1 MATYSD
7 EEVMALALDFI
18 FQFAQQN
25 QFFTGGD
32 VLDAYRKA
40 GHPDPEYG
48 WRNTWAAL
56 ITKGANTGWYVKA
69 GRVAPKSKQSHTSSL
84 VQWQSRLFKGVQH
97 LTGETAKDVLEEL
110 HKAVV
115 LRETDLRTA
124 LWKAYELGVEQ
135 GVKNE

>member
-1 MATYSD
+1 
-7 EEVMALALDFI
+7 MALALDFI

-40 GHPDPEYG
+40 GHPDPECG

-69 GRVAPKSKQSHTSSL
+69 GRVAPKSKQSHTRSM

-97 LTGETAKDVLEEL
+97 LTGETAKDTLEGFARLSCFGKPICARPCGRRMNWVLNKE
-110 HKAVV
+110 
-115 LRETDLRTA
+115 
-124 LWKAYELGVEQ
+124 
-135 GVKNE
+135 